1 MALEGF
7 VEREQHWL
15 PFLRCCIFSH
25 PFDFVNVENR
35 IPELVMDTKK
45 FKNQI
50 DLLDAD
56 IENNLLSRL
65 LQEVKEMIFR

>member
-1 MALEGF
+1 
-7 VEREQHWL
+7 
-15 PFLRCCIFSH
+15 
-25 PFDFVNVENR
+25 
-35 IPELVMDTKK
+35 MDTKK